1 MIGVVT
7 NPNAKGVVRDPL
19 LSHRLAAIGGRS
31 TLVVETRDLA
41 ELQQAMK
48 EFAAQGVDIV
58 AACGGDGTNLAVLT
72 TMIQAYSADKLP
84 AFAILRGG
92 TVNTVAANLGVKG
105 HPEDILSRLVACRQ
119 RGMVEP
125 VEVRPL
131 LCVNGSYGFLF
142 GSAMASRFFEAYY
155 NGPATG
161 LVWAS
166 FLAARITFSSLL
178 GTKFSRWLFQPMV
191 ARVTVDGKVL
201 PQQQWT
207 LLVASTLMNV
217 GLQIRI
223 TYRALER
230 DGHFHLIASGMSPSY
245 LARQIHKT
253 FLARPLKGE
262 PHFDL
267 LPKEVIIE
275 FERPEAYIMDGDLF
289 HAERV
294 VVTNGPRVRLCS
306 P

>member
-19 LSHRLAAIGGRS
+19 LSHRLAAIGGKCA
-31 TLVVETRDLA
+31 LVVETHDLA
-41 ELQQAMK
+41 ELYQAMK

-72 TMIQAYSADKLP
+72 AMIQAYGADRLP

-92 TVNTVAANLGVKG
+92 TVNTVAANLGIKG
-105 HPEDILSRLVACRQ
+105 SPEDILSRLVACYQ
-119 RGMVEP
+119 LGLAEP
-125 VEVRPL
+125 METRPL
-131 LCVNGSYGFLF
+131 LGVNGSYGFLF

-155 NGPATG
+155 AGPAAG

-178 GTKFSRWLFQPMV
+178 GTKFSRWLFQPV
-191 ARVTVDGKVL
+191 AARVTVDGKVL
-201 PQQQWT
+201 PQERWT

-217 GLQIRI
+217 GLQFRI

-230 DGHFHLIASGMSPSY
+230 EGHFHLIASGMHPSH

-262 PHFDL
+262 PHFDV
-267 LPKEVIIE
+267 LPQEVIIE

-289 HAERV
+289 QAERV
-294 VVTNGPRVRLCS
+294 VLTNGPRVRLCL